1 MTLFTLNSVIESKT
15 RNPKSPGC
23 CRAVLDDTTLQHC
36 VVIGGGAAGLADGGP
51 SFCEGEQEGVL

>member
-15 RNPKSPGC
+15 RNPPRVPKSPGC

-36 VVIGGGAAGLADGGP
+36 VVTGGGAAGLADGGP
-51 SFCEGEQEGVL
+51 SF